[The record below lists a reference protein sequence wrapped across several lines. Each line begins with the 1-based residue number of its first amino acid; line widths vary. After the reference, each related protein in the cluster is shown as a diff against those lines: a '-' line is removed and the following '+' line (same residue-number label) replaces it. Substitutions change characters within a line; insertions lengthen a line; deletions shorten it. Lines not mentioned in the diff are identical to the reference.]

1 MAKLDNQVYY
11 TTKFTNFEIA
21 LSQTPFDLPQNNGC
35 APLSQKTKYLTT
47 YIKVHTATR
56 WTIRHSLKLHWFA
69 DLMNVTEEVT
79 IHRPNVSTLLN
90 NIILRIHA
98 HPCIQLEM

>member
-1 MAKLDNQVYY
+1 MAKLDSQVYY

-35 APLSQKTKYLTT
+35 APLPSVLHNQIYQLWDCFVTNSFWSSTKQWLCSIITKNQ
-47 YIKVHTATR
+47 I
-56 WTIRHSLKLHWFA
+56 
-69 DLMNVTEEVT
+69 
-79 IHRPNVSTLLN
+79 LN

-98 HPCIQLEM
+98 HPCIQLEMQ

>member
-1 MAKLDNQVYY
+1 MAKLDSQVYY

-35 APLSQKTKYLTT
+35 TPLSQKTK
-47 YIKVHTATR
+47 
-56 WTIRHSLKLHWFA
+56 
-69 DLMNVTEEVT
+69 
-79 IHRPNVSTLLN
+79 LN

-98 HPCIQLEM
+98 HPCIQLEMQ